1 MGWTMR
7 VARGRVPTQTPTGTQ
22 IRVAMAMRMTMRVS
36 VARPRA
42 KAWPISAGE
51 SSAITKR
58 AICQSASAP
67 ASPTTQA
74 EMKSAARCCD
84 GPADVLR
91 VAPDGG
97 STFEASAQLG
107 SISRT
112 VRVTG
117 EYDAVHQLLIDNKIH
132 AGRAGFEVVAPLK
145 LAGGS
150 RYVLIDRGWIR
161 QAARRAELPQV
172 PPPTGMVTVT
182 GRVNLPPRRYIELKA
197 GPPSGPVWQNL
208 DIDRIAAATGLLLLP
223 IVVEQLEPMSA
234 PDGLVRDWPPP
245 DTGSEQHR
253 GYMLQWYL
261 LAALAIGLWLVLN
274 WRPPDSAHG
283 SA

>member
-1 MGWTMR
+1 MLVLVVLT
-7 VARGRVPTQTPTGTQ
+7 VALGNWQRHRAAEKDSLAAQYAAARAQPALALTGTE
-22 IRVAMAMRMTMRVS
+22 VDATAMRY
-36 VARPRA
+36 
-42 KAWPISAGE
+42 
-51 SSAITKR
+51 
-58 AICQSASAP
+58 
-67 ASPTTQA
+67 
-74 EMKSAARCCD
+74 
-84 GPADVLR
+84 
-91 VAPDGG
+91 
-97 STFEASAQLG
+97 
-107 SISRT
+107 RT

-253 GYMLQWYL
+253 GYMLQWYS